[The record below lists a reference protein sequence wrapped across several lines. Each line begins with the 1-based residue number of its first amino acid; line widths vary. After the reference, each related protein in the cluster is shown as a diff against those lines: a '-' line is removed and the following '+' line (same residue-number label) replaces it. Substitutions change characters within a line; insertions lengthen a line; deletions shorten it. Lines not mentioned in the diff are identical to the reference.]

1 MITCWGAECNTC
13 WGADCDCLDLGQMLS
28 VPLALSFCY
37 FKWMKRLLKQSKDD
51 PAREDTAWFI
61 GVRESKA
68 SFPKVWKKQTVLMI
82 SSGHLLL
89 ALLGISPA
97 LSA

>member
-1 MITCWGAECNTC
+1 MLNATEGK
-13 WGADCDCLDLGQMLS
+13 LGQMSS
-28 VPLALSFCY
+28 VPLALSFHY
-37 FKWMKRLLKQSKDD
+37 FKWTKRLLKQSKDD
-51 PAREDTAWFI
+51 LAREDTAWLI

-68 SFPKVWKKQTVLMI
+68 SFPKAWKKWTILMI
-82 SSGHLLL
+82 ITVKKVSSGHLLL